1 MGHTITEKILAH
13 TSHITEVYPGDYI
26 VVDVDY
32 VMFHDSTGPLAIK
45 GFREVKE
52 KVFNPKK
59 VVVVFDHFFP
69 APSVDAARLHKFSRD
84 FVFEQE
90 ITNFRCDGVCHQLLV
105 ENYVKPGDVVVGAD
119 SHTCTMGALGAF
131 STGMG
136 STDIAGILA
145 TGKTWLRVPESLKLN
160 ITGTPASGV
169 YAKDVI
175 LKVASTLRAD
185 GALYKAIEF
194 NGNYIKNATVSQ
206 RLTLSN
212 MAVELG
218 AKNGIIEADMKTQEY
233 IGRKGQL
240 FNSDSNA
247 EYEETFEFEIDNL
260 EPMIACPPVVD
271 NIKKVADIEGTRIDQ
286 ALIGTC
292 TNGRLEDIA
301 EAASILKGRK
311 IAKHVRLLVI
321 PASVKIL
328 KEAQKLG
335 YIDIIHSSGGVIMN
349 PNCGP
354 CVGRHAGVLDEGEV
368 CISTQ
373 NRNFTGRMGHPKS
386 LIYLASP
393 ATVAAS
399 ALQGEIVN
407 PRKYL

>member
-13 TSHITEVYPGDYI
+13 ASQSSEVYPGDYV

-32 VMFHDSTGPLAIK
+32 VMLHDSTGPLAIK
-45 GFREVKE
+45 GFREIKE

-59 VVVVFDHFFP
+59 VIVVFDHFYP
-69 APSVDAARLHKFSRD
+69 PPSIDAAHLHKFSRD

-105 ENYVKPGDVVVGAD
+105 ENYVKPGDIIVGSD

-136 STDIAGILA
+136 STDISGVLA
-145 TGKTWLRVPESLKLN
+145 SGKTWLRVPESLKIS
-160 ITGTPASGV
+160 ITGAPASGV

-175 LKVASTLRAD
+175 LKVASTIRAD

-194 NGNYIKNATVSQ
+194 SGNYVENATVSQ

-212 MAVELG
+212 MAVEVG
-218 AKNGIIEADMKTQEY
+218 AKNGIIEADNKTLKY
-233 IGRKGQL
+233 IERKGIL
-240 FNSDSNA
+240 FSSDSDA
-247 EYEETFEFEIDNL
+247 KYDETHEFEIDTL

-271 NIKKVADIEGTRIDQ
+271 NVKKVSDIEGTWIDQ

-301 EAASILKGRK
+301 VAAGILKGQRV
-311 IAKHVRLLVI
+311 AKHVRLIVI

-328 KEAQKLG
+328 REAQKYG
-335 YIDIIHSSGGVIMN
+335 YLDIILNSGGLIMN
-349 PNCGP
+349 PSCGP
-354 CVGRHAGVLDEGEV
+354 CVGRHAGVLGEDEV

-399 ALQGEIVN
+399 AIQGEIVN
-407 PRKYL
+407 PEKYL